1 MKLFA
6 KFLCNK
12 FMAFS
17 QAFKHLGTLGMVD
30 LVILKTALKNCW
42 KKIDLPII
50 RLDQMLVSMSSRQYS
65 FPQTSTQTLFC
76 SNHSYLQM
84 LALSVHRPLSTKKNK
99 LNVRMYFPDVMLKLH
114 WCHSANCTQALFHT
128 SGLLVVL
135 PWYDDFE
142 PEESIE
148 SSYYNTFTHFKTNT
162 KSIGIYRVLRCC
174 VLIKIKIN

>member
-84 LALSVHRPLSTKKNK
+84 LALSVHRPLSTKVDKERYSTPAFGGKLREGGIHKMDDVTNIFDLVDSIYSK
-99 LNVRMYFPDVMLKLH
+99 LNF
-114 WCHSANCTQALFHT
+114 C
-128 SGLLVVL
+128 
-135 PWYDDFE
+135 E
-142 PEESIE
+142 
-148 SSYYNTFTHFKTNT
+148 
-162 KSIGIYRVLRCC
+162 
-174 VLIKIKIN
+174 